1 MTALHRH
8 DSLMA
13 VRDAERFQN
22 IAVGLLGD
30 CLILGEPAAFVER
43 CDHRVHCA
51 GVTKHVGWIYRKRYA
66 AHAVRR
72 KRQRQL
78 EAVVDKMVDRLID
91 KHFEI
96 TSDGKLQPKST
107 PQPRQ

>member
-1 MTALHRH
+1 LAIWNGVMLNMRYGETDGWHRAKN
-8 DSLMA
+8 S
-13 VRDAERFQN
+13 E
-22 IAVGLLGD
+22 GT
-30 CLILGEPAAFVER
+30 
-43 CDHRVHCA
+43 
-51 GVTKHVGWIYRKRYA
+51 VTKHVGWIYRKRYA

-78 EAVVDKMVDRLID
+78 EAVVDKMVDRLIE

-107 PQPRQ
+107 PPRQ